1 MTTRIDRL
9 NSQFLKEISNIIQFK
24 FDKTKIGF
32 VTVSDVIVSADLS
45 YADVYVSIFLKGYK
59 QKEAFEYL
67 EKEKGLI
74 RSELAHRID
83 IRKMPEIRLHLDDS
97 LDRIERIED
106 IVNNK

>member
-9 NSQFLKEISNIIQFK
+9 NSQFQKEISNIIQFQ
-24 FDKTKIGF
+24 FDKDKIGF

-45 YADVYVSIFLKGYK
+45 YCDVYISIFLKGYK

-67 EKEKGLI
+67 DKEKGTI
-74 RSELAHRID
+74 RSELAHRIN

-97 LDRIERIED
+97 LDKIERIED
-106 IVNNK
+106 IVKSK